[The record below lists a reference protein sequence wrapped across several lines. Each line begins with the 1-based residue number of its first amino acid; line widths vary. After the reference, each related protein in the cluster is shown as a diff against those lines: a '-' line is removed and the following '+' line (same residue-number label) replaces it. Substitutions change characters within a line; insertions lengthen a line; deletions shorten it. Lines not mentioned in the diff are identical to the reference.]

1 MAALLLTV
9 SGIIDAANSDRIA
22 RGERPRADYIEMAR
36 GLDADLIDYSRMRR
50 SGGFFAQLLERLGGR
65 NARLAWECWRQRSR
79 YDMLFTD
86 GEQVGIPLA
95 LLLKVLGR
103 GPRRTTHV
111 MIVHTL
117 SVGKKM
123 KFFDWFGIQ
132 SHIDR
137 FFVYSTWQK
146 TFIEK
151 RWSVPPEA
159 VIFTP
164 FMVDDRFFSAEHAD
178 ARETAPSR
186 PMICAVGLERRDY
199 PTLMRAVRDL
209 PVDVVIAAASPWSK
223 QADNTMDAE
232 LPPNVSRRK
241 FTQFELR
248 QLYADA
254 AFMVMPLYN
263 VTFQAGVTAILEAM
277 SMERAVVCSLT
288 PGQTDVIV
296 DGESGI
302 YVAPEDTAAL
312 RAGIVRLLDDP
323 GEAARLGAAGRRV
336 IEERMNLDAYVA
348 GFRKHLAAL
357 QARGTP
363 R

>member
-1 MAALLLTV
+1 MAWTCWTQ
-9 SGIIDAANSDRIA
+9 
-22 RGERPRADYIEMAR
+22 RA
-36 GLDADLIDYSRMRR
+36 
-50 SGGFFAQLLERLGGR
+50 
-65 NARLAWECWRQRSR
+65 R
-79 YDMLFTD
+79 YDVLFTD

-95 LLLKVLGR
+95 LLLKLFGR
-103 GPRRTTHV
+103 GPRRTKHV

-123 KFFDWFGIQ
+123 KFFDWLGIH
-132 SHIDR
+132 SHVDR

-146 TFIEK
+146 TFIET
-151 RWSVPPEA
+151 RWNVRPQS

-164 FMVDDRFFSAEHAD
+164 FMVDDRFFTLEHAE
-178 ARETAPSR
+178 ATRSGTAR

-199 PTLMRAVRDL
+199 PTLMKAVRDL

-223 QADNTMDAE
+223 QSDSTSSEEIPA
-232 LPPNVSRRK
+232 NVSIRK

-248 QLYADA
+248 QLYADS

-288 PGQTDVIV
+288 PGQTDVIE

-302 YVAPEDTAAL
+302 YVTPEDPMAMRAA
-312 RAGIVRLLDDP
+312 IMRLLDNPD
-323 GEAARLGAAGRRV
+323 EAVRMGRNARRV
-336 IEERMNLDAYVA
+336 IDERMNLDAYVA
-348 GFRKHLAAL
+348 GFRTHLAAL
-357 QARGTP
+357 ESGR
-363 R
+363 

>member
-1 MAALLLTV
+1 MATVLLTV
-9 SGIIDAANSDRIA
+9 SGTIDPAIAEKIA
-22 RGERPRADYIEMAR
+22 RGDRPRADYIEMAR
-36 GLDADLIDYSRMRR
+36 GFGADVIDYTSMRR
-50 SGGFFAQLLERLGGR
+50 GSGFFAGLLEKLGGC
-65 NARLAWECWRQRSR
+65 NARMAWECWTRRTR
-79 YDMLFTD
+79 YDVLFTD

-95 LLLKVLGR
+95 LLLKLFGR
-103 GPRRTTHV
+103 GARATRHV

-123 KFFDWFGIQ
+123 KFFDWLGIQ

-146 TFIEK
+146 AFIET
-151 RWSVPPEA
+151 RWKVTPEA

-164 FMVDDRFFSAEHAD
+164 FMVDDRFFSTEHAE
-178 ARETAPSR
+178 ANSSGRSR

-199 PTLMRAVRDL
+199 PTLMQAVRDL

-223 QADNTMDAE
+223 QSDSTSSEAIPA
-232 LPPNVSRRK
+232 NVSIRK

-248 QLYADA
+248 QLYADS

-277 SMERAVVCSLT
+277 AMQRAVVCSLT

-296 DGESGI
+296 DGDTGI
-302 YVAPEDTAAL
+302 YVTPEDADAL
-312 RAGIVRLLDDP
+312 RAAIVRLLDDP
-323 GEAARLGAAGRRV
+323 DEAVRMGRNARTV
-336 IEERMNLDAYVA
+336 IDTQMNLDAYVA
-348 GFRKHLAAL
+348 GFRTHLAAL
-357 QARGTP
+357 QTNR
-363 R
+363 

>member
-1 MAALLLTV
+1 MSTVLLTV
-9 SGIIDAANSDRIA
+9 SGTIDPAIAEKIA

-36 GLDADLIDYSRMRR
+36 GFGADVIDYVSMRR
-50 SGGFFAQLLERLGGR
+50 SGSIFAALLDKLGGR
-65 NARLAWECWRQRSR
+65 NARMAWECWTRRSR
-79 YDMLFTD
+79 YDVLFTD
-86 GEQVGIPLA
+86 GEQIGIPLA
-95 LLLKVLGR
+95 LLLKLLGR
-103 GPRRTTHV
+103 GPRRTKHV

-146 TFIEK
+146 SFIET
-151 RWSVPPEA
+151 RWTVRSDA

-164 FMVDDRFFSAEHAD
+164 FMVDHRFFSVEHA
-178 ARETAPSR
+178 ETRSVAASR

-199 PTLMRAVRDL
+199 PTLMKAVRDL
-209 PVDVVIAAASPWSK
+209 PVNVVIAAASPWSK
-223 QADNTMDAE
+223 QSDSTSSEAIPT
-232 LPPNVSRRK
+232 NVSIRK

-302 YVAPEDTAAL
+302 YAAPEDPAAL
-312 RAGIVRLLDDP
+312 RAAIVRLLDDP
-323 GEAARLGAAGRRV
+323 AEAMRMGMNGRRV
-336 IEERMNLDAYVA
+336 IEDRMNLDAYVA
-348 GFRKHLAAL
+348 GLSTYLAAL
-357 QARGTP
+357 TATA
-363 R
+363 

>member
-1 MAALLLTV
+1 MATVLLTV
-9 SGIIDAANSDRIA
+9 SGTIDPEIAAKIS

-36 GLDADLIDYSRMRR
+36 GFGADVIDYTSMRR
-50 SGGFFAQLLERLGGR
+50 SGSTFATLLDKVGGR
-65 NARLAWECWRQRSR
+65 NARMAWECWTRRSR
-79 YDMLFTD
+79 YDVLFTD

-95 LLLKVLGR
+95 LLLKLLGR
-103 GPRRTTHV
+103 GPRRTKHV

-146 TFIEK
+146 SFIET
-151 RWSVPPEA
+151 RWKVRPEA

-164 FMVDDRFFSAEHAD
+164 FMVDDRFFSTEHAEAATD
-178 ARETAPSR
+178 AASR

-199 PTLMRAVRDL
+199 ATLMKAVHDL

-223 QADNTMDAE
+223 QSDSTSSEAIPA
-232 LPPNVSRRK
+232 NVSIRK

-248 QLYADA
+248 QLYSDA

-296 DGESGI
+296 DGASGI
-302 YVAPEDTAAL
+302 YVAPEDPAAL
-312 RAGIVRLLDDP
+312 RAAIVRLLHDP
-323 GEAARLGAAGRRV
+323 AHAIRMGTNGRRV

-348 GFRKHLAAL
+348 RLRTHLATLKAN
-357 QARGTP
+357 A
-363 R
+363 